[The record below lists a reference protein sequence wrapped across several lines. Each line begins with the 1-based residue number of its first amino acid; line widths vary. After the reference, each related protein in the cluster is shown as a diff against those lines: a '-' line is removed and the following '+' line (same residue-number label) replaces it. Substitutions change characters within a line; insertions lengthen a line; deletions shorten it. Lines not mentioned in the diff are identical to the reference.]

1 MLENKQITA
10 LAVVA
15 LTAKMILSYP
25 RMLIEL
31 IGSSAWISLIIYTA
45 VGLGLFILTAYVYK
59 SGDTVIGIAD
69 KLSGTWLR
77 VATGIFVFIVL
88 FLNAAAAFKEFPNI
102 IRLVLLE
109 KTYIEFISAAFYI
122 TVALGAFCGVKAV
135 GRVSSIFL
143 PICGVVFVLFLLL
156 LIPCYRIENI
166 SPILGNGAADTL
178 GKGISSLSVF
188 SDLLLLNM
196 LLPYMK
202 RKSDYKKCGINAVI
216 IGGISAILI
225 ITAYSLAYPYPVSV
239 DFLTPIYQLERLVYL
254 SNFFSR
260 LEAVLQMFW
269 TAIILLY
276 CVFNVSI
283 LSEVLQSTFRSRS
296 EKPYIIPVT
305 ILFAAVSMLTW
316 TSYNV
321 YKISYIIM
329 QVIYIP
335 VFLLPIIYGM
345 FHVKHLKN
353 ER

>member
-1 MLENKQITA
+1 MKNKQITS

-45 VGLGLFILTAYVYK
+45 VGFGLFFFTASIYK

-77 VATGIFVFIVL
+77 VITGIFVFIVI
-88 FLNAAAAFKEFPNI
+88 FFNAITIFKEFPDI

-109 KTYIEFISAAFYI
+109 KTYIEFIAVAFYI
-122 TVALGAFCGVKAV
+122 TVAIGAFCGVESV

-143 PICGVVFVLFLLL
+143 PICGAVFVLFLIL
-156 LIPCYRIENI
+156 LIPSYSYENI
-166 SPILGNGAADTL
+166 SPIFGNGLVDTL

-196 LLPYMK
+196 LLPHMK
-202 RKSDYKKCGINAVI
+202 RKSDYKKCGIKAVI

-225 ITAYSLAYPYPVSV
+225 IAAYSLSYPYPVSV
-239 DFLTPIYQLERLVYL
+239 DFLTPIYQLERIVHL
-254 SNFFSR
+254 SSFFSR
-260 LEAVLQMFW
+260 FEAVLQMFW
-269 TAIILLY
+269 TIIILLY
-276 CVFNVSI
+276 AVLNISV
-283 LSEVLQSTFRSRS
+283 LSEVLQSTFKSRS
-296 EKPYIIPVT
+296 EKPYIIPIT
-305 ILFAAVSMLTW
+305 ILFAAVTMLPW
-316 TSYNV
+316 MSYNV
-321 YKISYIIM
+321 YKIGYFIM
-329 QVIYIP
+329 QVVYIP

-345 FHVKHLKN
+345 FHVKHLKKKGI
-353 ER
+353 